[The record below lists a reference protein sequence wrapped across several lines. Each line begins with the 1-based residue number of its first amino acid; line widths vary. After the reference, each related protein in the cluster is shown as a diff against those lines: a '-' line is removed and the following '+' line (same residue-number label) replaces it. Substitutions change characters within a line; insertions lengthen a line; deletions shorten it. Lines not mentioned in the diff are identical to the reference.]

1 MYKHGEVILR
11 QKNLN
16 DIWNNQILKIK
27 NNLLELEQ
35 YFTELRDRELKET
48 EVKIKGEIEEWIV
61 KLISLSVDVIEKF

>member
-61 KLISLSVDVIEKF
+61 KLISLSVDVIENF